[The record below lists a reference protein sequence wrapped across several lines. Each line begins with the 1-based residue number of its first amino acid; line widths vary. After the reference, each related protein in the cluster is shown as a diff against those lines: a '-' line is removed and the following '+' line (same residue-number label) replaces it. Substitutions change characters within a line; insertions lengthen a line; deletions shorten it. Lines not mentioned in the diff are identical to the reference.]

1 MMTFRELAQEYYKA
15 VESLNAQIE
24 KRVKRCDELYTKPG
38 NSREKT
44 RLEREISILRDMR
57 DEALSNA
64 YYLDNYYRKDD
75 EYAGKS

>member
-1 MMTFRELAQEYYKA
+1 MTTFKELAQEYYKA
-15 VESLNAQIE
+15 VDSLNAQIE
-24 KRVKRCDELYTKPG
+24 ERVKRCDELYTRPG

-44 RLEREISILRDMR
+44 RLEREISILRDIR

>member
-1 MMTFRELAQEYYKA
+1 MMTLKNLAQEYYEA

-24 KRVKRCDELYTKPG
+24 RRVRRCDELHTKPG
-38 NSREKT
+38 KSREKT

-64 YYLDNYYRKDD
+64 YYLENYYRKDD
-75 EYAGKS
+75 